1 MKLARH
7 DIETALWRKLE
18 SYLEQRME
26 TLRQTND
33 GDLDPMQTARLRGRI
48 AELKS
53 MLALSKDE
61 PTVAAEDS

>member
-18 SYLEQRME
+18 EYIEQRMDV
-26 TLRQTND
+26 LRKTND
-33 GDLDPMQTARLRGRI
+33 GDLEPMQTARLRGRI

-53 MLALSKDE
+53 ILALSKDE
-61 PTVAAEDS
+61 PNQEAADV